1 MCRLQHDDGRSLLAA
16 QPRRR
21 VRREHRRRL
30 GGQRRHRL
38 VVIGGPEEGAGVIPC
53 PALVGVGCGAI
64 HVAYR
69 LDDDELVRLAG
80 GAALWLTTWGGL
92 PVHLLEVTA

>member
-1 MCRLQHDDGRSLLAA
+1 MIPRPASEAERAWWAERDGAS
-16 QPRRR
+16 
-21 VRREHRRRL
+21 
-30 GGQRRHRL
+30 GHRL

-53 PALVGVGCGAI
+53 PALVGIGCGAI